1 VAEVVGWIWEPNLD
15 NFVQLVAAYVD
26 YRWDDLDDDA
36 LIGALDATDADKPD
50 AWFEYPIVGRPPVTL
65 ALARNRGSAVLSVRI
80 TGAFDIVLA
89 ARLETLLDVY
99 SSPHTPQR

>member
-1 VAEVVGWIWEPNLD
+1 VAEVGGLIWATNLD
-15 NFVQLVAAYVD
+15 KVIQLVAAYVN

-36 LIGALDATDADKPD
+36 LVGALDATDADKPD

-65 ALARNRGSAVLSVRI
+65 ALARDWGSAKLGVRI

-89 ARLETLLDVY
+89 ARLDTLLDVY
-99 SSPHTPQR
+99 